1 MSTENIALSINR
13 TRLSGWTRLRVT
25 QGIERCPGDFEVEMT
40 EVFPGQAQDI
50 IVNPGE
56 ACVLELNGK
65 PVVTGFVD
73 RVVPS
78 ISADGHDIRVTGRG
92 QCQDLVDCAAV
103 WPNYQMSNVT
113 AYSMAQQL
121 AEKYSV
127 SVRCDVENLLVIP
140 QINILPGESTFD
152 IVERTARYSALLV
165 YEGSDGSLV
174 LARSGTEVMASGIHE
189 GINLEAATVERSMDR
204 RFSEIVV
211 MLTGTNNMQDLS
223 SINDP
228 HFIAQDPNV
237 PRFRRRVIIAEC
249 GELGW
254 EVGKKR
260 GLWEVARRRGRA
272 ETIHLT
278 VDNWHDVAGNLWEP
292 NKLVDVLIP
301 SLKVSGDQAGTVPV
315 RYLIA
320 EVTFSLDE
328 SGTHA
333 NLTLM
338 PPEAFEPEPILLYPQ
353 FGDLVGTVFGR

>member
-1 MSTENIALSINR
+1 MEETIKLQINGLN
-13 TRLSGWTRLRVT
+13 LSGWTRVRVT
-25 QGIERCPGDFEVEMT
+25 QGIERCPTDFELEMT
-40 EVFPGQAQDI
+40 EIFPGQAQDI
-50 IVNPGE
+50 VAKPGDP
-56 ACVLELNGK
+56 CVLELNGA
-65 PVVTGFVD
+65 PVVTGYID
-73 RVVPS
+73 RVTPS
-78 ISADGHDIRVTGRG
+78 ISAEGHEIRVTGRG
-92 QCQDLVDCAAV
+92 RCQDLVDCAAV

-113 AYSMAQQL
+113 AFSMATQL
-121 AEKYSV
+121 AETYRVDVK
-127 SVRCDVENLLVIP
+127 CDVENLLVIP

-165 YEGSDGSLV
+165 YEGADGSLI
-174 LARSGTEVMASGIHE
+174 LARAGTEAMASGVHE

-223 SINDP
+223 SINAP
-228 HFIAQDPNV
+228 HFIAKDPNV

-292 NKLVDVLIP
+292 NKLMDVLIS

-320 EVTFSLDE
+320 EVTFTLDE

-353 FGDLVGTVFGR
+353 YGDLVGAVWGR

>member
-1 MSTENIALSINR
+1 MEEAIKLRLNNVE
-13 TRLSGWTRLRVT
+13 LSGWTRLRVT
-25 QGIERCPGDFEVEMT
+25 QGIERCPSDFELEMT
-40 EVFPGQAQDI
+40 ELFPGQAQDI
-50 IVNPGE
+50 IVSPGDE
-56 ACVLELNGK
+56 CVLLLNDAS
-65 PVVTGFVD
+65 VITGFVD

-78 ISADGHDIRVTGRG
+78 ISADGHEIRVTGRG
-92 QCQDLVDCAAV
+92 RCQDLVDCAAV

-121 AEKYSV
+121 AAKYAV
-127 SVRCDVENLLVIP
+127 NVKCDVENLLVIP

-165 YEGSDGSLV
+165 YEGADGSLV
-174 LARSGTEVMASGIHE
+174 LARSGTEAMTSGVQE

-211 MLTGTNNMQDLS
+211 MLTGTNNVQDLR

-228 HFIAQDPNV
+228 HFIAKDPNV
-237 PRFRRRVIIAEC
+237 PRFRRRVVIAEC

-272 ETIHLT
+272 ETVHLT

-292 NKLVDVLIP
+292 NRLIDVLIP

-320 EVTFSLDE
+320 EVTFTLDE

-353 FGDLVGTVFGR
+353 YGDLAGTVFGR